1 MSNKKSN
8 VVNFKNEVN
17 KRFNKEKEIKFTLE
31 DKDYKLGTLVHQSG
45 DIHDEEG
52 LEFIFELEEFEDDEP
67 TVHWSWLAKKA
78 VSWRN

>member
-17 KRFNKEKEIKFTLE
+17 KRFNKENEIKFTLE
-31 DKDYKLGTLVHQSG
+31 DKDYKLGNLVHQSG
-45 DIHDEEG
+45 DIRDEEG

-67 TVHWSWLAKKA
+67 TVH
-78 VSWRN
+78 